1 MTTQY
6 AGGAVASYRAIDRA
20 SEVFAGRASLTSVIA
35 LLGLI
40 ESIVLYEKLWYLPF
54 GDSDHRAV
62 ARTNLWTAMAG
73 RGLIAPISAS
83 ILEDRSKVIHSAR
96 EGWKR
101 QMASMPHIPSYGH
114 VSHVELLDNVFDHAM
129 HAAVWAYDD
138 SGNEDEQLT
147 ADGLSRWIDHV
158 TGVGFDQAEQDANGG
173 EDDGRYINWER
184 AVIYMARATLV
195 SKLEC
200 DYVGDAIEDPIV
212 RIINT
217 HVSHNAAVKL
227 YAILSNDFRANISA
241 LAADGFPVVLPVP
254 PIAALLLER
263 SAGGLDALLAEAVA
277 MREEFA
283 PFRARYQQYNES
295 LRNPAGMTLADL
307 MSARRE
313 ALDEVEGALNKVRG
327 GRTDSRLLT
336 EIAGATL
343 KPTDDQGVSLEIEP
357 SVSLTSLA
365 KVGLQRFTLSRIKG
379 RARMLFDSYGKAMQ
393 IRNYHSLIGKTL
405 RVNVTKDD
413 YESYVAYA
421 SAVEHLTGSRPGG
434 R

>member
-1 MTTQY
+1 MTIEY

-20 SEVFAGRASLTSVIA
+20 SEVFTGRASLTSVIA

-40 ESIVLYEKLWYLPF
+40 ESIVLYERLWYLPF
-54 GDSDHRAV
+54 GDSAHKAV
-62 ARTNLWTAMAG
+62 ARSDLWTAMAG
-73 RGLIAPISAS
+73 RGLIVPINAS
-83 ILEDRSKVIHSAR
+83 VLEDDSKVLHSAR
-96 EGWKR
+96 EAWKR
-101 QMASMPHIPSYGH
+101 QMALMPHIPSYGH
-114 VSHVELLDNVFDHAM
+114 VSRVELLDNVFDHAM

-147 ADGLSRWIDHV
+147 ADGLSRWMDHV
-158 TGVGFDQAEQDANGG
+158 TGVGFDQAEQDANDG

-184 AVIYMARATLV
+184 PVIYMARAALV
-195 SKLEC
+195 NKLDC
-200 DYVGDAIEDPIV
+200 DYVGDAIEDPVV
-212 RIINT
+212 RMINT
-217 HVSHNAAVKL
+217 HVSHSAAAKL
-227 YAILSNDFRANISA
+227 YATLAHDFRANISA
-241 LAADGFPVVLPVP
+241 LTADGLPVVLPVP

-307 MSARRE
+307 MSAKRE

-343 KPTDDQGVSLEIEP
+343 KPSDDQGVSLEIEP

-365 KVGLQRFTLSRIKG
+365 KIGLQRFTLSRIKG
-379 RARMLFDSYGKAMQ
+379 RARMLFDAYGKALQ
-393 IRNYHSLIGKTL
+393 IRNYHSLIGKAL
-405 RVNVTKDD
+405 AVNVTRDE

-421 SAVEHLTGSRPGG
+421 NAVEHLSGG
-434 R
+434 RPLGR